1 MAVAV
6 AGGALQTARACLL
19 ACSLACFTPAWL
31 AVPVEGSTP
40 GALGSLAGCWRQLA
54 CLEDL
59 SSRSPN
65 LSPLQAH
72 PDFRQAQTLL
82 DAAESEVIKDGLVG
96 VGAGAAVLGAV
107 IGIVAAVARKR

>member
-1 MAVAV
+1 MDFR
-6 AGGALQTARACLL
+6 LD
-19 ACSLACFTPAWL
+19 
-31 AVPVEGSTP
+31 PVHGK
-40 GALGSLAGCWRQLA
+40 GH
-54 CLEDL
+54 
-59 SSRSPN
+59 
-65 LSPLQAH
+65 QAH